1 MITLDQVER
10 AQKKWGEGII
20 KIGSLKNNYKLC
32 KQFTSNFLNE
42 RYNLKEGKILF
53 KPTKAIEEQF
63 RPNLDMALSYFIG
76 GEDSFCKEDQGF
88 AMKPWIKVSFEN
100 SGFIFE
106 KNRAIAMGNYF
117 FTDSNEKTIK
127 VEYSFGYKLIDSK
140 LYIDLHHSSL
150 PFSQ

>member
-53 KPTKAIEEQF
+53 SPKF
-63 RPNLDMALSYFIG
+63 RYGIVLFYRRR
-76 GEDSFCKEDQGF
+76 GF
-88 AMKPWIKVSFEN
+88 V
-100 SGFIFE
+100 
-106 KNRAIAMGNYF
+106 
-117 FTDSNEKTIK
+117 
-127 VEYSFGYKLIDSK
+127 L
-140 LYIDLHHSSL
+140 
-150 PFSQ
+150 

>member
-53 KPTKAIEEQF
+53 KPTKAIEEQSQ
-63 RPNLDMALSYFIG
+63 RVLDLMTDL
-76 GEDSFCKEDQGF
+76 
-88 AMKPWIKVSFEN
+88 EN
-100 SGFIFE
+100 
-106 KNRAIAMGNYF
+106 Y
-117 FTDSNEKTIK
+117 
-127 VEYSFGYKLIDSK
+127 
-140 LYIDLHHSSL
+140 
-150 PFSQ
+150 